1 MADNTRM
8 KELTGDVKRI
18 LEMMENRNKEYAAR
32 FETLETTLEMTLKD
46 KTRDPGSI
54 SLAMNNHP
62 FKVRN
67 VKIDFPRF
75 DGSDVFLVFNEFSR
89 VIIWYQGTTS
99 LSK

>member
-1 MADNTRM
+1 MVDNTRM

-46 KTRDPGSI
+46 KTWDPGSI

-62 FKVRN
+62 FQVRN
-67 VKIDFPRF
+67 VKIDFPIL
-75 DGSDVFLVFNEFSR
+75 DGSDVFLVF
-89 VIIWYQGTTS
+89 
-99 LSK
+99 